1 MGFERYQLFSYARI
15 MMCAPLVRYYEK
27 RAFEND
33 QDSRSCF
40 LCKLNGWVSLL
51 ISNEI
56 PMYKEVA
63 PPPKKGGKHSYVK
76 NCILTLTY
84 TRT

>member
-1 MGFERYQLFSYARI
+1 MY
-15 MMCAPLVRYYEK
+15 APLVRYYEK

-33 QDSRSCF
+33 QDSGSCF

-51 ISNEI
+51 ISNEF

-63 PPPKKGGKHSYVK
+63 KKK
-76 NCILTLTY
+76 
-84 TRT
+84 RR